1 MNMTRTLPLFV
12 ALVLALAG
20 TLTCTC
26 VRAQEDNGTF
36 EVSPKFRAKIAKEKA
51 KQASRQSD
59 NGQQGGF
66 GSSDN
71 SAQCGAQNIG
81 NVDTNGRIGSSP
93 REVFVF
99 APNAINMVS
108 NGCN

>member
-1 MNMTRTLPLFV
+1 MTRHLPLV
-12 ALVLALAG
+12 IALLLAIAG
-20 TLTCTC
+20 TLTAMC
-26 VRAQEDNGTF
+26 VQAQEAPDFDIG
-36 EVSPKFRAKIAKEKA
+36 PKFRAKIAKEKA
-51 KQASRQSD
+51 KQAANQSSSS
-59 NGQQGGF
+59 QGGGAG
-66 GSSDN
+66 GSD

-81 NVDTNGRIGSSP
+81 NVDTNGRVGTAP